1 MNKLKNLIAKYPFL
15 KMIANRYIVVLLFF
29 VIWMLFLDNYS
40 YLEHRVLNHEIQ
52 EIEDNID
59 YYKAEIKKD
68 SASIKQLK
76 NNDRVE
82 KFAREKYYMKRENED
97 IYIIEYE
104 DDKKE
109 EKGNS
114 TN

>member
-1 MNKLKNLIAKYPFL
+1 MNKLKNLIVKYPFL
-15 KMIANRYIVVLLFF
+15 KIIVNRYILVLIFF
-29 VIWMLFLDNYS
+29 LIWMLFLDNYS
-40 YLEHRVLNHEIQ
+40 YLEHRVLNQEID

-59 YYKAEIKKD
+59 YYKSEIKKD
-68 SASIKQLK
+68 SASIKNLK

-104 DDKKE
+104 DDNKT
-109 EKGNS
+109 EKTNS
-114 TN
+114 NN

>member
-1 MNKLKNLIAKYPFL
+1 MNKLKNLIVKYPFL
-15 KMIANRYIVVLLFF
+15 KIIVNRYILVLIFF
-29 VIWMLFLDNYS
+29 LIWMLFLDNYS
-40 YLEHRVLNHEIQ
+40 YLEHRVLNQEID

-59 YYKAEIKKD
+59 YYKSEIKKD
-68 SASIKQLK
+68 SASIKHIK

-104 DDKKE
+104 DDNTT
-109 EKGNS
+109 EKTKSN
-114 TN
+114 N